1 MFYITCVASIIIMSI
16 IICTDECMEMAYRR
30 KGGGERAEEGEGK
43 VEELTSNSVWD
54 YTT

>member
-1 MFYITCVASIIIMSI
+1 MFYITCVASIII

-30 KGGGERAEEGEGK
+30 KGGERAEEGEGK

>member
-1 MFYITCVASIIIMSI
+1 MNVWKWLI
-16 IICTDECMEMAYRR
+16 EG